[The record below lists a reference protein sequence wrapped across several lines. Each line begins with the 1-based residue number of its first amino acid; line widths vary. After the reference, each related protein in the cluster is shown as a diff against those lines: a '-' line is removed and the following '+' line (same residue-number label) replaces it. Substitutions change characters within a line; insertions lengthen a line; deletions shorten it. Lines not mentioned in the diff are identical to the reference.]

1 PKVEP
6 VSFRGRFRSV
16 AAVAAAVLV
25 TFFLTQY
32 GPWSAK
38 EGAVVT
44 ATDGVAVL
52 SRALSVEWGDQSLS
66 PSEGDA
72 LSPGKLVLESGLA
85 QIEFLEGASVILEG
99 PAEFEILSSTRAIFH
114 AGNLRAF
121 VPEPAQGF
129 TIEGPSYD
137 AVDIGTEFAM
147 SVDRSGKSEIHV
159 IDGEVAVHDKT
170 GDELELLT
178 TGRAVS
184 IGSDEPELSEIT
196 SDGSRFVDREA
207 MLQMSDQSWQV
218 DYASWRAS
226 REEIANH
233 PDTLLYFD
241 FEDHLPWD
249 RQLQNRS
256 AESPRG
262 GIVGAR
268 WVTGRWPGKGA
279 LEFKRVT
286 DRVRLNIGETTD
298 SLTMAGWVQIG
309 GLDRRFNSL
318 FLTDGW
324 DSGEPH
330 WHIGNAG
337 QLTFGIKD
345 LITIHSEPI
354 LGPDDLGRWLHFA
367 VTYDHESGR
376 VTQFLNGISVA
387 SDQADH
393 EIEVRFGPSEIG
405 NWRNPSSPSAVRS
418 FNGRFDEFLIS
429 KRAYSESEIFAL
441 FESGTPYR

>member
-1 PKVEP
+1 
-6 VSFRGRFRSV
+6 
-16 AAVAAAVLV
+16 
-25 TFFLTQY
+25 
-32 GPWSAK
+32 
-38 EGAVVT
+38 
-44 ATDGVAVL
+44 
-52 SRALSVEWGDQSLS
+52 
-66 PSEGDA
+66 
-72 LSPGKLVLESGLA
+72 
-85 QIEFLEGASVILEG
+85 
-99 PAEFEILSSTRAIFH
+99 
-114 AGNLRAF
+114 
-121 VPEPAQGF
+121 
-129 TIEGPSYD
+129 
-137 AVDIGTEFAM
+137 M
-147 SVDRSGKSEIHV
+147 
-159 IDGEVAVHDKT
+159 
-170 GDELELLT
+170 
-178 TGRAVS
+178 
-184 IGSDEPELSEIT
+184 
-196 SDGSRFVDREA
+196 
-207 MLQMSDQSWQV
+207 
-218 DYASWRAS
+218 
-226 REEIANH
+226 
-233 PDTLLYFD
+233 
-241 FEDHLPWD
+241 
-249 RQLQNRS
+249 
-256 AESPRG
+256 
-262 GIVGAR
+262 GAR

-367 VTYDHESGR
+367 VTYDHKSGR

-387 SDQADH
+387 SDQADR